1 MQVELNNFRCWKK
14 QTFNFNDK
22 GIILINGNSGSG
34 KSSILN
40 AIYFAITG
48 NGNKMV
54 THGEKKCSVKLTF
67 NGEFFLKEITR
78 TKSPSRLT
86 VLYNDILYEDE
97 EAQKIIDNHFGNNFQ
112 QTSYMTQ
119 KMIHSFLTLSSL
131 EKMNFLQKFV
141 LDNLESENNSINM
154 KRKCKN
160 KINELKKILIE
171 HNSKKSL
178 YENEFILTE
187 NKLKKIISLDINIDE
202 YIKSISNDIYDPIII
217 KQLRSKQNEL
227 NIIYNQYNQYVIQE
241 NEYIKQ
247 KENLLKELND
257 YQLNIKEI
265 QSKINTTEYKGDNY
279 YQLLQEGKL
288 YYSSQT
294 KYTNLL
300 NNIDLD
306 INNCNIYI
314 KEQLSFFNK
323 EKNKIVDKNK
333 NNYEELIQIHNDIDY
348 IKNNIEK
355 WNKSTQTIIE
365 YYNFIKD
372 NIYKNE
378 SINIDTIN
386 SSINLLQ
393 NNIDELKTTYTLKS
407 EQLNK
412 LKNDLNVNNQLHK
425 CPNCHISLKFKIS
438 KKEPNIQKL
447 VEYKNEPQEPET
459 YKNKINI
466 LQEELN
472 SINKSIEDKQREI
485 YNLENKKIELTNYKL
500 KLDNYK
506 KRIVRADSI
515 FIKYI
520 NFTFDNNSESC
531 NSKLVQTKV
540 NNINK
545 WLEEYYKYLTEI
557 ENYQELIEQLNINE
571 INFDN
576 NCFNDYNKVSIILNN
591 VNIIIKTNKN
601 ENVVKKYNNLYL
613 KLNELIHLNN
623 NKSNQIV
630 PSISLE
636 ELDKELLTQTKLKSE
651 NEYNKQTLNTLT
663 NKNICLKNKIE
674 ELNKKII
681 NLTEFI
687 LLNNDIKN
695 KYENIE
701 KEINE
706 CYKKEQEYNHYINCL
721 TLYNDWKR
729 LNNEKKIQNYLYNTV
744 SNDIVIHETLLN
756 KINETES
763 ISLTHCIDAINYY
776 INDYLEKFFPNDSI
790 IVDIVPF
797 KEKLKNSTNGKT
809 DNSELKPV
817 IDIKVCYKGEEVEL
831 LSLSGGEYDRV
842 ALAIM
847 LSFNNLSKS
856 NIVLLDESIASLDSN
871 LTNDILVTLKENMI
885 NKCIIVV
892 AHQLSTGIFDQIIN
906 TS

>member
-67 NGEFFLKEITR
+67 NEEYFLKEITR
-78 TKSPSRLT
+78 TKSPSRLR

-141 LDNLESENNSINM
+141 LDNSESENNSINM

-202 YIKSISNDIYDPIII
+202 YIKSISNDSYDPIII

-472 SINKSIEDKQREI
+472 IINKSIEDKQREI

-506 KRIVRADSI
+506 KRIVRADSV

-623 NKSNQIV
+623 NKSNQTV

-721 TLYNDWKR
+721 TLYNNWKR

-763 ISLTHCIDAINYY
+763 ISLTHCIDSINYY

-885 NKCIIVV
+885 NKYIIVV

>member
-54 THGEKKCSVKLTF
+54 THGEKKCSVKLIF
-67 NGEFFLKEITR
+67 NGEYFLKEITR

-86 VLYNDILYEDE
+86 VLYNDISYEDE

-141 LDNLESENNSINM
+141 LDNSESENNSINM
-154 KRKCKN
+154 KKKCKN

-202 YIKSISNDIYDPIII
+202 YIKSISNDSYDPIII

-227 NIIYNQYNQYVIQE
+227 NIIYNHYNQYVIQE

-279 YQLLQEGKL
+279 YQLLQEDKL

-333 NNYEELIQIHNDIDY
+333 NNYEQLIQIHNDIDY

-378 SINIDTIN
+378 TINIDTIN
-386 SSINLLQ
+386 SSIILLQ
-393 NNIDELKTTYTLKS
+393 NNIDELKTTYTVKY

-412 LKNDLNVNNQLHK
+412 LKNDSNINNQLHK

-447 VEYKNEPQEPET
+447 VEYKNEPQELET

-472 SINKSIEDKQREI
+472 NINKLIEDKQREI

-506 KRIVRADSI
+506 KRIGRAEQV

-520 NFTFDNNSESC
+520 NFTFDNNSELC
-531 NSKLVQTKV
+531 NSKSVQTKV
-540 NNINK
+540 NNMNK

-557 ENYQELIEQLNINE
+557 ENYRELIKQLNINE
-571 INFDN
+571 IKFDN

-591 VNIIIKTNKN
+591 VNDIIKTNKN

-623 NKSNQIV
+623 NKSNQTV

-763 ISLTHCIDAINYY
+763 ISLTHCIDTINYY

-797 KEKLKNSTNGKT
+797 KEKLKNSTNGKN

-871 LTNDILVTLKENMI
+871 LTNDILVILKENMI